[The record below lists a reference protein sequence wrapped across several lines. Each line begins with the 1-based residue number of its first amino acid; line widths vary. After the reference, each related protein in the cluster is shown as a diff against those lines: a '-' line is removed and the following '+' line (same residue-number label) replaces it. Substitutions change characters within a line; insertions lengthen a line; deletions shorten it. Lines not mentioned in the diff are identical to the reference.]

1 MKQNSQCEK
10 NSCKFW
16 FQDKEVKGWESE
28 CLKFLISLSDDT
40 QNLMEILNH
49 LYTWG
54 QFDWFRVD
62 VEAINL
68 IFLEKFLVKL
78 FFAILKIA
86 INTYCIFKR

>member
-16 FQDKEVKGWESE
+16 FLYKEVKGWEGQ
-28 CLKFLISLSDDT
+28 CLKFLISLSKDT
-40 QNLMEILNH
+40 QNLMEIMNR

-54 QFDWFRVD
+54 QLDLFWVD

-68 IFLEKFLVKL
+68 LFLEIFLVKL

-86 INTYCIFKR
+86 INTYYIFKR